1 MTLGLP
7 PGAEAPG
14 YSKAAPSGRSRGP
27 GMRPPSPLPPPTV
40 SLHPGGTPM
49 PEAQDF
55 DDISLEIRGLGGG
68 RFETGFQAK
77 GGWGGGRFGSRFRA
91 RGRGEVTGPFG
102 MACDPQ
108 KIRPLLN
115 VFHPGP
121 YGFGP
126 YA

>member
-68 RFETGFQAK
+68 RFETRFQ
-77 GGWGGGRFGSRFRA
+77 
-91 RGRGEVTGPFG
+91 GRGQGEVVGPFG
-102 MACDPQ
+102 MVLDASTL
-108 KIRPLLN
+108 RPLMT
-115 VFHPGP
+115 VFNP
-121 YGFGP
+121 
-126 YA
+126 AS